1 MVSLSILWKFTFQK
15 DLSPASVSGKH
26 FQLILQQEGWRT
38 HTSESHRHDTSA
50 KMSRAELSNRAQ
62 LELTTKQQSGTH
74 CGDPVFT
81 QTDSS
86 GGQTARSAQDRM
98 QANSCLRP
106 FSAFLLLVVLPGSS
120 SSSLLPGD
128 RVELF
133 ARAVHSL
140 IPGHGAW
147 SEAGKIVVLHYFSD
161 PRCCSWRTPT

>member
-1 MVSLSILWKFTFQK
+1 MVSLSTYIWGRLQPSLSVRETYSWISWYSNKK
-15 DLSPASVSGKH
+15 DEKYTHYREPQTHQLKWAGQSSPIESNLSWQRSNNLVSN
-26 FQLILQQEGWRT
+26 
-38 HTSESHRHDTSA
+38 S
-50 KMSRAELSNRAQ
+50 
-62 LELTTKQQSGTH
+62 
-74 CGDPVFT
+74 GDPVFT
-81 QTDSS
+81 QTDSRE
-86 GGQTARSAQDRM
+86 GQTARSAQDRM

-106 FSAFLLLVVLPGSS
+106 FSAFLLLVVLPGSF